1 MPAYDAIIIGT
12 GQAGPPLAGRLSA
25 AGMKVA
31 IIERN
36 LVGGTCVN
44 TGCTPTKTLVAS
56 AKAAQMAR
64 RAAEYGVVIEGTVGV
79 DMRKVKARADAVSG
93 ASRDGVTAWIDGMEN
108 CTLYRGHARF
118 VDRRSVRVGDDVLT
132 ADRIFINVGGRA
144 VIPDIPGIDDVPV
157 LTNSTMMDLDVV
169 PEHLLV
175 IGGSYVGLEFAQAF
189 RRFGARVTVFETGPR
204 LIRREDEDISRAVAE
219 ILSAE
224 GVDVVVGAVNLT
236 VGQVAGAAADSRIAV
251 SHDGPNGL
259 RTVSG
264 SHLLVATGRRPNTD
278 DLDVDKA
285 GIALDAHGTIIVD
298 DALKTNVDG
307 IWALGDCNGRGAF
320 THTSY
325 NDFEIV
331 AANLLDDDPRRV
343 TDRIPVYALYTDPPL
358 GRVGMTETEAEKSGR
373 RILVSKRPMTRV
385 SRAIE
390 KGETQGFM
398 KLVADAD
405 SGELLGAALLG
416 TGCDEAVHSLIDVM
430 YARRPY
436 DLVRRG
442 VHIHPTVSELLPTMM
457 GEFQP
462 A

>member
-12 GQAGPPLAGRLSA
+12 GQAGPPLAGRLGA
-25 AGMKVA
+25 AGQKVA

-64 RAAEYGVVIEGTVGV
+64 RAAEYGVVLEGAVGV

-93 ASRDGVTAWIDGMEN
+93 ASREGVTAWIERMEN
-108 CTLYRGHARF
+108 CTFHRGHARF
-118 VDRRSVRVGDDVLT
+118 ADHRSVRVGGDVLT

-144 VIPDIPGIDDVPV
+144 VIPDIPGIADVPV

-175 IGGSYVGLEFAQAF
+175 IGGSYVGLEFAQAY

-204 LIRREDEDISRAVAE
+204 LIRREDEDVSRAVSE
-219 ILSAE
+219 ILAAE
-224 GVDVVVGAVNLT
+224 GIEIVVGAVNLT
-236 VGQVAGAAADSRIAV
+236 VGRAPGGGIAV

-278 DLDVDKA
+278 DLDIEKA
-285 GIALDAHGTIIVD
+285 GIAVDAHGYVIVD
-298 DALKTNVDG
+298 DALRTNVDG

-331 AANLLDDDPRRV
+331 AANLLDGDPRRV
-343 TDRIPVYALYTDPPL
+343 TDRIPVYALYIDPPL
-358 GRVGMTETEAEKSGR
+358 GRVGMSQAEAEQSGR

-436 DLVRRG
+436 ALVRRG
-442 VHIHPTVSELLPTMM
+442 MHIHPTVSELLPTMM
-457 GEFQP
+457 GDFQP

>member
-25 AGMKVA
+25 AGQKVA

-56 AKAAQMAR
+56 AKAAQTAR
-64 RAAEYGVVIEGTVGV
+64 RAADYGVVIEGAVGV

-93 ASRDGVTAWIDGMEN
+93 ASREAVTAWIGGMEN
-108 CTLYRGHARF
+108 GTLYRGHARF
-118 VDRRSVRVGDDVLT
+118 LDRRSVQVGDDVLT

-144 VIPDIPGIDDVPV
+144 AIPEIPGIGDVPY

-219 ILSAE
+219 ILTAE
-224 GVDVVVGAVNLT
+224 GIDVVVGAVNLM
-236 VGQVAGAAADSRIAV
+236 VGRAAEGGAIAV

-259 RTVSG
+259 KTVAG

-278 DLDVDKA
+278 DLDVEKA
-285 GIALDAHGTIIVD
+285 GIALDAHGYIIVD
-298 DALKTNVDG
+298 DALRTNVDG
-307 IWALGDCNGRGAF
+307 IWAMGDCNGRGAF

-358 GRVGMTETEAEKSGR
+358 GRVGMTVAEAEKSGR
-373 RILVSKRPMTRV
+373 RVLVSKRPMTRV

-436 DLVRRG
+436 DQVRRG

-457 GEFQP
+457 GDFQP
-462 A
+462 V